1 MQVLAPGPEGQRES
15 LLRLRHWC
23 NCALDFDRQKLHIL
37 FTVTQAM
44 CPPAAVIEAREISA
58 DAKPA
63 VPPKTD
69 VELNK
74 EASRKSSAAAAK
86 AEGAASSSSRPSA
99 GRGGRG
105 STAAPRPRGRGRTAA
120 PRPTATSSSSSS
132 PTASSSSSSS
142 SSSAGSCSVGSSGYM
157 SV

>member
-1 MQVLAPGPEGQRES
+1 MQVLAPGPEGQHES

-44 CPPAAVIEAREISA
+44 CPPASVIEAQKISA

-74 EASRKSSAAAAK
+74 EASRTSSGAAAK
-86 AEGAASSSSRPSA
+86 AKGAASSSSRPSG

-105 STAAPRPRGRGRTAA
+105 STAAPGPRPRGRGRTAA

-132 PTASSSSSSS
+132 